1 MKADNIAA
9 ERLIEKLKELPE
21 DRLAEV
27 EDFIDFLRQR
37 LDDRALVAAAARA
50 AEPALAAVWD
60 NPDDAAYDEL

>member
-1 MKADNIAA
+1 MKADSVAT

-37 LDDRALVAAAARA
+37 HDDRALVSAATAA
-50 AEPALAAVWD
+50 AEPASAETG
-60 NPDDAAYDEL
+60 DDQLRPR

>member
-1 MKADNIAA
+1 MAESIAT

-21 DRLAEV
+21 DRLVEV

-37 LDDRALVAAAARA
+37 HDDRALVSAATGA
-50 AEPALAAVWD
+50 AEPAFAAVWN